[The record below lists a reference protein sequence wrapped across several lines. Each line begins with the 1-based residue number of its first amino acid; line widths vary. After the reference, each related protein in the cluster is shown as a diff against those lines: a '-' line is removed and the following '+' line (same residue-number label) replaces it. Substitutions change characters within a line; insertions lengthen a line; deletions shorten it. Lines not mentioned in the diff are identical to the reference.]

1 MEVLI
6 IRPSQFADRV
16 RAYKLEIDGKPA
28 GVIKAGQEITLNI
41 PENAQQL
48 LAKID
53 WCTSNKFDLT
63 GIRDNEK
70 LEIKNAMALKLLIP
84 FYIFYAI
91 TFGKNKYLKIERSAV
106 F

>member
-6 IRPSQFADRV
+6 IRPAQFADKV
-16 RAYKLEIDGKPA
+16 RAYKLEIDGKPC
-28 GVIKAGQEITLNI
+28 GEIKTGQEITLNI

-53 WCTSNKFDLT
+53 WCTSNKFDLAE
-63 GIRDNEK
+63 IRDNER
-70 LEIKNAMALKLLIP
+70 LEVKNAMALKLLIP

-91 TFGKNKYLKIERSAV
+91 TFGKNKYLKIERSTML
-106 F
+106 